1 MSKEQFLIAMRFL
14 AASVSIISAKDS
26 SGKSYAMTA
35 SSVTSLTIDPPSI
48 LFCVNKE
55 ASIHD
60 ILEKNEPLCVN
71 ILSKAQQEISNLC
84 SSNRLE
90 SQRFENDFWGF
101 KNNVGF
107 IKNSQSVIS
116 CTVEEITS
124 YGSHSVFIG
133 NVVEV
138 IKNIDTQPLLYGKGK
153 YLDI

>member
-1 MSKEQFLIAMRFL
+1 MPKEQFLIAMRFL

-71 ILSKAQQEISNLC
+71 ILSKAQQEISN
-84 SSNRLE
+84 
-90 SQRFENDFWGF
+90 
-101 KNNVGF
+101 
-107 IKNSQSVIS
+107 SV
-116 CTVEEITS
+116 S
-124 YGSHSVFIG
+124 YTHL
-133 NVVEV
+133 
-138 IKNIDTQPLLYGKGK
+138 TLPTMR
-153 YLDI
+153 